1 MVGIRRRVERRDERE
16 ESGVFLGSNMIY
28 YFITCFDNLIGFIP
42 CSVCFI

>member
-1 MVGIRRRVERRDERE
+1 MRE
-16 ESGVFLGSNMIY
+16 KREKMRYEYKSPGVFLGSNMIY